1 MRLWVR
7 KGVQIKTCMWLSR
20 TVEGTPNTSKDKVL
34 YPLRT
39 PAPRN
44 LFFRVRHGKKE
55 KKALSRTPPLQGHS
69 WLCHHRISTSQL
81 GNGSPIAFRS
91 MKQSM
96 HAQTC
101 PAIQDRLTHVQAVFT
116 WNHSPLQSSK
126 LSFEYLLLPPRSAA
140 TVIPPRCTLRLRHKL
155 LHPPTHDLNMFKTAA
170 RYQSHA

>member
-1 MRLWVR
+1 MHVAFQGQLKAHQTPR
-7 KGVQIKTCMWLSR
+7 KTKCFTHS
-20 TVEGTPNTSKDKVL
+20 E
-34 YPLRT
+34 PLLQAICSSGCDMVKR
-39 PAPRN
+39 
-44 LFFRVRHGKKE
+44 KE
-55 KKALSRTPPLQGHS
+55 NAFQNPPLQGHS

-81 GNGSPIAFRS
+81 GNVSPIAFRS

-96 HAQTC
+96 HAQIC

-140 TVIPPRCTLRLRHKL
+140 TAIPPKFTLRLRHKL
-155 LHPPTHDLNMFKTAA
+155 LHPPTHHLNMFKRAA